1 MQLAFPV
8 VMADEHGEASSPNPL
23 IPAIYDIVWS
33 AVVFAIV
40 LAFFFWLVPKLNT
53 ALDARRDAIEGALER
68 AEAAEAKAK
77 ASVEENAAILAEAR
91 AEASQIREKA
101 RAEGAQI
108 LVELKSAAQDEAER
122 VGATARAQIEAERQ
136 AAVQSLRQE
145 VGVLALDLSEK
156 VVGETLDEQRAA
168 GIVDRFL
175 ADLEAEEAGRR

>member
-8 VMADEHGEASSPNPL
+8 VMADEHGEASPNPL

-40 LAFFFWLVPKLNT
+40 LVFFLWLVPKLNK

-91 AEASQIREKA
+91 AEASQIRE
-101 RAEGAQI
+101 
-108 LVELKSAAQDEAER
+108 
-122 VGATARAQIEAERQ
+122 
-136 AAVQSLRQE
+136 
-145 VGVLALDLSEK
+145 
-156 VVGETLDEQRAA
+156 
-168 GIVDRFL
+168 
-175 ADLEAEEAGRR
+175 

>member
-8 VMADEHGEASSPNPL
+8 VMADEHGEGSTPNPL

-40 LAFFFWLVPKLNT
+40 LAFFLWLVPKLNK
-53 ALDARRDAIEGALER
+53 ALDERRDAIEGALER
-68 AEAAEAKAK
+68 AEAAEAKAQ
-77 ASVEENAAILAEAR
+77 ASLEENAAILAEAR
-91 AEASQIREKA
+91 AEAAQIREKA
-101 RAEGAQI
+101 RAEGAEI
-108 LVELKSAAQDEAER
+108 LAELKAAAQEEADR

-156 VVGETLDEQRAA
+156 VVGESLDEQRAA

-175 ADLEAEEAGRR
+175 ADLEAEGAGRR

>member
-8 VMADEHGEASSPNPL
+8 VMADEHGEASPNPL

-40 LAFFFWLVPKLNT
+40 LVFFLWLVPKLNK

-108 LVELKSAAQDEAER
+108 LAELKVAAQEEADR

-156 VVGETLDEQRAA
+156 VVGESLDEQRAA